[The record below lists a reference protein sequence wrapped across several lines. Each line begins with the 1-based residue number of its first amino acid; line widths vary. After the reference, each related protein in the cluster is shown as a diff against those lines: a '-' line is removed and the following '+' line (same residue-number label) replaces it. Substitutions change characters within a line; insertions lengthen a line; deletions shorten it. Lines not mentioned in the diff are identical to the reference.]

1 VSPAAARAFTADELR
16 GRAEALRALHTDPA
30 ILVLVN
36 VWDAASARTVA
47 SVPGCHAIATASWA
61 IAAARGLADGEAIG
75 REGMLEAVGC
85 VARAVDLP
93 VTADLEGGYGET
105 PDDVAETIDRAIAA
119 GAVGCNLEDG
129 VRDGELLRDAEE
141 AAARIAAARAAADAA
156 GVPIVINARTDVYL
170 RGADDPEAAILR
182 GQAYARAGAD
192 CIFVPGVIERDVIKA
207 LVDGID
213 APVSVLARQGAP
225 SVRELQELGVARV
238 SFGPGPMGAALAA
251 LARVASDLLAGGVP
265 AGELNYRPPAA

>member
-1 VSPAAARAFTADELR
+1 VTADAAPTIEELR
-16 GRAEALRALHTDPA
+16 SRAEALRALHADPA

-47 SVPGCHAIATASWA
+47 SVPGCRAIATASWA
-61 IAAARGLADGEAIG
+61 IAAAHGLADGEAIG

-93 VTADLEGGYGET
+93 VTADLEGGYGAT
-105 PDDVAETIDRAIAA
+105 PADVGETIRRAIAA

-129 VRDGELLRDAEE
+129 VRDGQLLRDAED
-141 AAARIAAARAAADAA
+141 AAQRIAAARAAADEA
-156 GVPIVINARTDVYL
+156 GVPLVINARTDVYL

-192 CIFVPGVIERDVIKA
+192 CIFVPGVTDRETIRA
-207 LVDGID
+207 LVDGIE
-213 APVSVLARQGAP
+213 APVSVLARPGAP
-225 SVRELQELGVARV
+225 SVSELQELGVARV
-238 SFGPGPMGAALAA
+238 SFGPGPMGVALAA
-251 LARVASDLLAGGVP
+251 LAKTASDLLAGGVP
-265 AGELNYRPPAA
+265 ADELSYRPPAA

>member
-1 VSPAAARAFTADELR
+1 VPEAAAARADELR
-16 GRAEALRALHTDPA
+16 RLHRDPA

-47 SVPGCHAIATASWA
+47 SVPGCRAIATASWA
-61 IAAARGLADGEAIG
+61 IAAAHGLADGEAIG
-75 REGMLEAVGC
+75 REGMLEAVAC
-85 VARAVDLP
+85 VAGAVDLP
-93 VTADLEGGYGET
+93 VTADLEGGYGDT
-105 PDDVAETIDRAIAA
+105 PDDVAETIGRAIAA

-129 VRDGELLRDAEE
+129 VRDGELLRDAQD
-141 AAARIAAARAAADAA
+141 AAARIAAARARADAD

-192 CIFVPGVIERDVIKA
+192 CIFVPGVTDAATIKA

-213 APVSVLARQGAP
+213 APVSILARPGAP
-225 SVRELQELGVARV
+225 SVSELQELGVARV
-238 SFGPGPMGAALAA
+238 SFGPGPMGVALAA
-251 LARVASDLLAGGVP
+251 LARTASDLMAGGVP
-265 AGELNYRPPAA
+265 ADELSYRPPAV